1 MEATENKISNLLKRV
16 HPKTRRKIGYQFDKY
31 QQKSFRY
38 YELVDY
44 LKERIEIKTDNPYL
58 FVTQKNKST
67 KKPLNRNFCNRLL
80 DKYGE
85 ICNIQ
90 NLTPHKLRAFFC
102 THAYY
107 VAGYSMLQVAAQA
120 GHYSLNTTRGYIENK
135 VEDLHSL
142 SNKL

>member
-1 MEATENKISNLLKRV
+1 MCSLSKTNNFIILLRDQSIGKGNK
-16 HPKTRRKIGYQFDKY
+16 
-31 QQKSFRY
+31 FREVVINGMMY
-38 YELVDY
+38 SALVDY
-44 LKERIEIKTDNPYL
+44 LKERNEIKTDNPYL

-102 THAYY
+102 
-107 VAGYSMLQVAAQA
+107 
-120 GHYSLNTTRGYIENK
+120 NFK
-135 VEDLHSL
+135 C
-142 SNKL
+142 